1 MILAVLD
8 ANVFVSAIL
17 SPKGIPAKVLTAWRE
32 EQFQLVISA
41 SSRKLLTRR
50 SLFNPS
56 LDGGLPL
63 VVLFNPSRRSSS
75 STRSSSAS
83 ITASFSALVSL
94 LRSGR

>member
-50 SLFNPS
+50 SLFNP
-56 LDGGLPL
+56 
-63 VVLFNPSRRSSS
+63 
-75 STRSSSAS
+75 
-83 ITASFSALVSL
+83 
-94 LRSGR
+94 